1 MAQSQLLSHDFL
13 RRLDQ
18 FRLAPNQP
26 ARGHLKGMHRSSRS
40 GSGMEFKDYRPYG
53 DGDDMKRVDWRA
65 YLRLDRL
72 LVKLFV
78 EEADLP
84 IYLFLDCSASMASG
98 AAAGEPS
105 KFDYG
110 RKVAAALAHIGFIN
124 MDRVSLIAVG
134 DGLVRDQSGMRGK
147 DQSWPAFAFLD
158 GLQAGGTTALG
169 VALKRYFA
177 QPRPHGLAVVI
188 SDFLDPAG
196 FEPALD
202 VLRNLRQDVLALHL
216 VARGEL
222 EPAFDDEIELVDA
235 EDGSTVVERVTPALL
250 AAYRDALEKHSA
262 AIDAYCSR
270 QGWGYVRAVT
280 DTSFEDLVLR
290 ALRKEGLLR

>member
-1 MAQSQLLSHDFL
+1 VAQSLLSHDFL

-26 ARGHLKGMHRSSRS
+26 ARGHLKGLHRANRA
-40 GSGMEFKDYRPYG
+40 GSGMEFKDFRSYG
-53 DGDDMKRVDWRA
+53 HGDDMKHVDWRA

-72 LVKLFV
+72 VVKLFV

-84 IYLFLDCSASMASG
+84 IYLFLDCSASMAIG
-98 AAAGEPS
+98 QPS

-124 MDRVSLIAVG
+124 MDRVSLIAVANG
-134 DGLVRDQSGMRGK
+134 VVRDQSGMRGK
-147 DQSWPAFAFLD
+147 DQSWPAFGFLEGLSAD
-158 GLQAGGTTALG
+158 GSTALA
-169 VALKRYFA
+169 VALRRYFA
-177 QPRPHGLAVVI
+177 VPRAHGLAVLI

-202 VLRNLRQDVLALHL
+202 VLRNLHQDVLALH
-216 VARGEL
+216 VIAREEL
-222 EPAFDDEIELVDA
+222 EPDFAEEVELVDA
-235 EDGSTVVERVTPALL
+235 EDGSAIVERVTPALL
-250 AAYRDALEKHSA
+250 AAYRQALEQHGA
-262 AIDAYCSR
+262 AIDAYCNR

-280 DTSFEDLVLR
+280 DSSFEDLVLR

>member
-1 MAQSQLLSHDFL
+1 VAQSLLSHDFL

-26 ARGHLKGMHRSSRS
+26 ARGHLKGLHRANRA
-40 GSGMEFKDYRPYG
+40 GSGMEFKDFRSYG
-53 DGDDMKRVDWRA
+53 HGDDMKHVDWRA

-72 LVKLFV
+72 VVKLFV

-84 IYLFLDCSASMASG
+84 IYLFLDCSASMAIG
-98 AAAGEPS
+98 QPS

-124 MDRVSLIAVG
+124 MDRVSLIAVANG
-134 DGLVRDQSGMRGK
+134 VVRDQSGMRGK
-147 DQSWPAFAFLD
+147 DQSWPAFGFLE
-158 GLQAGGTTALG
+158 GLSAGGSTALA
-169 VALKRYFA
+169 VALRRYFA
-177 QPRPHGLAVVI
+177 VPRAHGLAVLI

-202 VLRNLRQDVLALHL
+202 VLRNLHQDVLALH
-216 VARGEL
+216 VIAREEL
-222 EPAFDDEIELVDA
+222 EPDLAEEVELVDA
-235 EDGSTVVERVTPALL
+235 EDGSAIVERVTPALL
-250 AAYRDALEKHSA
+250 AAYRQELEQHGA
-262 AIDAYCSR
+262 AIDAYCNR

-280 DTSFEDLVLR
+280 DSSFEDLVLR

>member
-1 MAQSQLLSHDFL
+1 MAQSLLSHDFL

-26 ARGHLKGMHRSSRS
+26 ARGHLKGLHRSNRAD
-40 GSGMEFKDYRPYG
+40 SGMEFKDYRPYG

-72 LVKLFV
+72 VVKLFV

-84 IYLFLDCSASMASG
+84 IYLFLDCSASMDIG
-98 AAAGEPS
+98 TPS

-124 MDRVSLIAVG
+124 MDRVSLIAVA
-134 DGLVRDQSGMRGK
+134 DGVVRDQSGMRGK
-147 DQSWPAFAFLD
+147 DQSWPAFGFLE
-158 GLQAGGTTALG
+158 GLRAGGSTALA

-177 QPRPHGLAVVI
+177 LPRAHGLAVVI

-202 VLRNLRQDVLALHL
+202 VLRNRHQDVLALHL
-216 VARGEL
+216 VAREEL
-222 EPAFDDEIELVDA
+222 EPKLAFEVELVDA
-235 EDGSTVVERVTPALL
+235 EDGSTIVERVTPALL
-250 AAYRDALEKHSA
+250 GAYRQALEQHGA

-280 DTSFEDLVLR
+280 DSSFEDLVLR

>member
-1 MAQSQLLSHDFL
+1 VAQSLLSHDFL

-26 ARGHLKGMHRSSRS
+26 ARGHLKGLHRSNRA
-40 GSGMEFKDYRPYG
+40 GSGMEFKDYRPYA
-53 DGDDMKRVDWRA
+53 DGDDLKRVDWRA
-65 YLRLDRL
+65 YLRLERL
-72 LVKLFV
+72 VVKLFV

-84 IYLFLDCSASMASG
+84 IYLVLDCSASMAIG
-98 AAAGEPS
+98 LPS

-124 MDRVSLIAVG
+124 MDRVSLIAVA
-134 DGLVRDQSGMRGK
+134 DGVVRDRSGMRGK
-147 DQSWPAFAFLD
+147 DQSWPAFGFLE
-158 GLQAGGTTALG
+158 GLRAAGSTALA
-169 VALKRYFA
+169 VALRRYFA
-177 QPRPHGLAVVI
+177 LPRAHGLTVVI

-216 VARGEL
+216 VAREEL
-222 EPAFDDEIELVDA
+222 EPEFAEEVELVDA
-235 EDGSTVVERVTPALL
+235 EDGSTLVERVTPALV
-250 AAYRDALEKHSA
+250 AAYRQALEQHGA
-262 AIDAYCSR
+262 ALDAYCSR

-280 DTSFEDLVLR
+280 DSSFEDLVLR
-290 ALRKEGLLR
+290 ALRKEGLVK

>member
-1 MAQSQLLSHDFL
+1 MAQSLLSHDFL

-26 ARGHLKGMHRSSRS
+26 ARGHLKGLHRSNRAD
-40 GSGMEFKDYRPYG
+40 SGMEFKDYRPYG

-72 LVKLFV
+72 VVKLFV

-84 IYLFLDCSASMASG
+84 IYLFLDCSASMAIG
-98 AAAGEPS
+98 TPS

-124 MDRVSLIAVG
+124 MDRVSLIAVA
-134 DGLVRDQSGMRGK
+134 DGVVRDQSGMRGK
-147 DQSWPAFAFLD
+147 DQSWPAFGFLEA
-158 GLQAGGTTALG
+158 LRAGGSTALA

-177 QPRPHGLAVVI
+177 LPRAHGLAVVI

-202 VLRNLRQDVLALHL
+202 VLRNLHQDVLALHL
-216 VARGEL
+216 VAREEL
-222 EPAFDDEIELVDA
+222 EPELAFEVELVDA
-235 EDGSTVVERVTPALL
+235 EDSSTIVERVTPALL
-250 AAYRDALEKHSA
+250 GAYRQALEQHGA
-262 AIDAYCSR
+262 AIDAYCNR

-280 DTSFEDLVLR
+280 DSSFEDLVLR

>member
-1 MAQSQLLSHDFL
+1 VAQSLLSHEFL

-26 ARGHLKGMHRSSRS
+26 ARGHLKGLHRSNRA

-72 LVKLFV
+72 VVKLFV

-84 IYLFLDCSASMASG
+84 IYLFLDCSASMG
-98 AAAGEPS
+98 IGEPS

-124 MDRVSLIAVG
+124 MDRVSLIAVA
-134 DGLVRDQSGMRGK
+134 DGVVRDQSGMRGK
-147 DQSWPAFAFLD
+147 DQSWPAFEFLE
-158 GLQAGGTTALG
+158 GLRAGGRTALA
-169 VALKRYFA
+169 VALRRYFER
-177 QPRPHGLAVVI
+177 PRAHGLAIVI

-202 VLRNLRQDVLALHL
+202 VLRNRRQDVLALHL
-216 VARGEL
+216 VAREEL
-222 EPAFDDEIELVDA
+222 EPELAEEVELVDA
-235 EDGSTVVERVTPALL
+235 EDGSTIVERVTPALL
-250 AAYRDALEKHSA
+250 AAYRQELEQHGA

-280 DTSFEDLVLR
+280 DSSFEDLVLR

>member
-1 MAQSQLLSHDFL
+1 VAQSLLSHDFL

-26 ARGHLKGMHRSSRS
+26 ARGHLKGLHRSNRA
-40 GSGMEFKDYRPYG
+40 GSGMEFKDHRPYG

-72 LVKLFV
+72 VVKLFV

-84 IYLFLDCSASMASG
+84 IYLFLDCSASMAVG
-98 AAAGEPS
+98 TPS

-124 MDRVSLIAVG
+124 MDRVSLIAVAEG
-134 DGLVRDQSGMRGK
+134 VVRDQSGARGK
-147 DQSWPAFAFLD
+147 DQSWPAFAFLE
-158 GLQAGGTTALG
+158 GLRASGSTALA
-169 VALKRYFA
+169 VALRRYFA
-177 QPRPHGLAVVI
+177 VPRAHGLAVLI

-216 VARGEL
+216 VAREEL
-222 EPAFDDEIELVDA
+222 EPAFAEEVELIDA
-235 EDGSTVVERVTPALL
+235 EDGSRIVERVTPALV
-250 AAYRDALEKHSA
+250 AAYRQALEQHGA

-280 DTSFEDLVLR
+280 DSSFEDLVLR

>member
-1 MAQSQLLSHDFL
+1 VVQSLLSHDFL

-26 ARGHLKGMHRSSRS
+26 ARGHLLGLHRANRA

-72 LVKLFV
+72 VVKLFV

-84 IYLFLDCSASMASG
+84 IYLFLDSSASMAIG
-98 AAAGEPS
+98 QPS
-105 KFDYG
+105 KFEYG

-124 MDRVSLIAVG
+124 MDRVSLIAVA
-134 DGLVRDQSGMRGK
+134 DGVVRDQSGMRGK
-147 DQSWPAFAFLD
+147 DQSWPAFGFLE
-158 GLQAGGTTALG
+158 GLRAGGSTALA
-169 VALKRYFA
+169 VALRRYFA
-177 QPRPHGLAVVI
+177 LPRANGLAVVI

-196 FEPALD
+196 FESALD

-216 VARGEL
+216 VAREEL
-222 EPAFDDEIELVDA
+222 EPRIAEEVELVDA
-235 EDGSTVVERVTPALL
+235 EDGSTIVARVTPALL
-250 AAYRDALEKHSA
+250 AAYRRALEQHGA
-262 AIDAYCSR
+262 AIEAYCSR
-270 QGWGYVRAVT
+270 QGWGYARAVT
-280 DTSFEDLVLR
+280 DSSFEDLVLR